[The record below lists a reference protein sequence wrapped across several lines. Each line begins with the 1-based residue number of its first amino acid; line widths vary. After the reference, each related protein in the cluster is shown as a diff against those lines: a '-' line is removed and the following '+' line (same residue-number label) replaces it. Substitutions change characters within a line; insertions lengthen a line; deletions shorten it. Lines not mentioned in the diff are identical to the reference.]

1 MRILYDIYIYIHT
14 VLLLYTT
21 NNRPFGMLF
30 GVDENICNPRASWTG
45 HMAMEDDVLELDI

>member
-1 MRILYDIYIYIHT
+1 MRILYDIYIHT